1 VEVSQLFEKPC
12 LKKIKKVHNHSRLA
26 WVDNLR
32 TFIIFLVVSMHACVT
47 YSYVGGWYINYP
59 PGPSAFEQIIFIIWQ
74 AHLQSFFMGLLFFI
88 AGVFAH
94 QTMKKRGVA
103 GLMKKRWIRL
113 GIPSL
118 FYILFI
124 QPLIVYAGLR
134 EPEDTD
140 FASFMSYWF
149 EYLSSG
155 SVLGGSGPMW
165 FAVALWIFCCVYA
178 IKEMLVGEVRLVTPR
193 SQMPRPSRMW
203 LLGLGLVCGSFLVR
217 LAYPL
222 GSNFFNM
229 QLGFFTQYVAA
240 FSLGIIADRKGWFG
254 ALVLSNQARSAGWL
268 GLIIGPLFLMGLVA
282 AGGPPPQDGTIVY
295 SGGWNPWAFGLCFWE
310 QLTGL
315 SLALGLMFWFRKLGN
330 STHLYAV
337 WLSRRS
343 FGVYMLHSP
352 IMVTFTPVCNSIADT
367 SRLMAAAVLTM
378 LSLVASYIATDL
390 ILRIPWIKKFI

>member
-1 VEVSQLFEKPC
+1 MPEK
-12 LKKIKKVHNHSRLA
+12 ITNKVQNHYRLA

-94 QTMKKRGVA
+94 RTMKKRGIG
-103 GLMKKRWIRL
+103 GLMKERWIRL
-113 GIPSL
+113 GLPSML
-118 FYILFI
+118 YMICI
-124 QPLIVYAGLR
+124 QPLIVYATLQ
-134 EPEDTD
+134 EPKGPEPP
-140 FASFMSYWF
+140 SFMSYWY
-149 EYLSSG
+149 EYLRSG

-165 FAVALWIFCCVYA
+165 FAVALWIFCRVYA
-178 IKEMLVGEVRLVTPR
+178 IKQMFDGEIRLMTPR
-193 SQMPRPSRMW
+193 SQPPKPSDMW
-203 LLGLGLVCGSFLVR
+203 LFGFGLVCCSFLVR

-222 GSNFFNM
+222 GSNIFNM

-240 FSLGIIADRKGWFG
+240 FSLGIISDRKGWFE
-254 ALVLSNQARSAGWL
+254 AMVISNHARSAGWM
-268 GLIIGPLFLMGLVA
+268 GLIIGPPFLVGLVA
-282 AGGPPPQDGTIVY
+282 AGGPPPQDGIIVY
-295 SGGWNPWAFGLCFWE
+295 SGGLNPWAFGLCFWE

-330 STHLYAV
+330 STQLCAV

-352 IMVTFTPVCNSIADT
+352 IMVAFTPVCNSIADT
-367 SRLMAAAVLTM
+367 SRLVAAAILTI

-390 ILRIPWIKKFI
+390 ILRIPGIKKFI